1 MSSAPAATVTHRTTE
16 RRLHQRYPISLK
28 VDYRLLR
35 KGHVEGFGSARTVDM
50 ASGGVLL
57 DTQASLPPGSSIELF
72 INWPML
78 LEGVCPLRLVMR
90 GRITRSDSRGV
101 AVQTKQHE
109 FRTAGIRTSKNAPPG
124 SKVRSVRG

>member
-1 MSSAPAATVTHRTTE
+1 MSSTPAATVTRRATE
-16 RRLHQRYPISLK
+16 RRLHHRYPISLK

-35 KGHVEGFGSARTVDM
+35 KGQVDGFGSARTVDM

-90 GRITRSDSRGV
+90 GRIMRSDSRGV
-101 AVQTKQHE
+101 AIQTKQHE
-109 FRTAGIRTSKNAPPG
+109 FRTAGIRTSKNDPPG
-124 SKVRSVRG
+124 PKVRSVRG

>member
-1 MSSAPAATVTHRTTE
+1 MSSAPAASATRRTTE
-16 RRLHQRYPISLK
+16 RRSHQRYPISLK

-35 KGHVEGFGSARTVDM
+35 RGHVDGIGSARTIDM

-57 DTQASLPPGSSIELF
+57 DTKATLTPGTSIELF

-78 LEGVCPLRLVMR
+78 LEGVCPLRLVMW

-101 AVQTKQHE
+101 AIQTKQHE
-109 FRTAGIRTSKNAPPG
+109 FRTAGIRTSKNGPPD
-124 SKVRSVRG
+124 SQVRSHRG

>member
-1 MSSAPAATVTHRTTE
+1 VSSAPAAMVTRRTTE

-35 KGHVEGFGSARTVDM
+35 RGQVDGFGSARTIDM

-57 DTQASLPPGSSIELF
+57 DTQASLPAGTSIELF

-78 LEGVCPLRLVMR
+78 LEGVCPLKLVMW

-101 AVQTKQHE
+101 AIQTNQHE
-109 FRTAGIRTSKNAPPG
+109 FRTAGIRNSKNGPPD
-124 SKVRSVRG
+124 SKVSVKG